1 MAAKKR
7 KRKPSG
13 LQINKTVIATAKKLK
28 ARGILSKNTKLHGGK
43 FISRSVVKKTFEF
56 QHAAA
61 LNYKAIKVP
70 KAQAEKARSEGFAIV
85 RGNYIV
91 SPADRKSQN
100 RIKAGDIAGVK
111 PIKGGYIEAIV
122 LPHSIF
128 DIRTLYNSLATGEL
142 DKLKLDKEEFA
153 FAFFEHFSYRTFKN
167 TPELLKYLTHY
178 KSIFDAA
185 QDMRADTMGE
195 TFRNLQLF
203 RVNSN
208 SISEYNLDG
217 KFRAERTAKRNKTYQ
232 DRRNQNESYHFKR
245 LNKMHPDRAMREI
258 KRMNAKAAIYRETL
272 AADPAKLA
280 EYNAKGRKRAKAS
293 YAKRKKK
300 S

>member
-1 MAAKKR
+1 MAVKQR

-13 LQINKTVIATAKKLK
+13 LQLDKSVIATVKKLK
-28 ARGILSKNTKLHGGK
+28 ARGILSKATKLHGGRYV
-43 FISRSVVKKTFEF
+43 SRRVVKKAFQF
-56 QHAAA
+56 QHAAS
-61 LNYKAIKVP
+61 LNYKAIPVS
-70 KAQAEKARSEGFAIV
+70 KALAQKAKDEGFTVV

-91 SPADRKSQN
+91 SPSNRAWQK
-100 RIKAGDIAGVK
+100 RIKSGDIAGVR

-128 DIRTLYNSLATGEL
+128 DIRTLYNRLATGEL
-142 DKLKLDKEEFA
+142 DGLKLVGEEFA
-153 FAFFEHFSYRTFKN
+153 FAFFEHFSYRTFKS
-167 TPELLKYLTHY
+167 TPELLKYLTFY

-185 QDMRADTMGE
+185 QDLRADTMGE

-217 KFRAERTAKRNKTYQ
+217 KFRAKRTAERQKTYQ

-272 AADPAKLA
+272 KADPAKMA

-293 YAKRKKK
+293 YKARKKSK
-300 S
+300 